1 MIENIE
7 NTIVAISTPPGKG
20 GISVIRLSGKNSI
33 DIVSKI
39 FKGQKDIKNATPW
52 KAVFGKIV
60 DNEIEIDEVI
70 AIVYKNPNSYTKED
84 MVEINC
90 HGGRYISQKILEIVI
105 QNGAQLAQPGEFTFR
120 AFINGR
126 IDLSQA
132 ESVADLINAQTEASR
147 RASYFQLE
155 GKLSTKITDVRN
167 RLIDYCSLLEL
178 ELDFPE
184 EDIEFVDRTDFI
196 LKLKKGKE
204 ELENLISTYQIGRIA
219 REGVKLVIVGRPNTG
234 KSSLLNALI
243 REDRA
248 IVTDIPG
255 TTRDSLEVQLDIKG
269 ILFRVFDTAGLKK
282 ANNII
287 EQEGIRRSRG
297 HIESADIIVH
307 VFDGSQ
313 IIRNGD
319 YEIID
324 MIEQLNNRKV
334 IRVINKI
341 DLTQRIEKE
350 KINFNKNPLL
360 SISAMYG
367 DGIDLLE
374 EQLYKSVLNDKGNIF
389 SDEVIVT
396 NVRHWQILKKTLES
410 LNKAIKET
418 EKGISSEFVALY
430 IRDALDYLAQITGK
444 VTSEDILNNIFSNFC
459 IGK

>member
-196 LKLKKGKE
+196 LKLKKSKE

-410 LNKAIKET
+410 LNKAIEET